1 MLTEF
6 DRLTEGQPEKRR
18 RDITRIVYELMR
30 RQFIY
35 SADRGFAGIFNVL
48 MEPRVRSFVAD
59 YFGIGG
65 FDFMLNEQEG
75 WAGIIPVVD
84 PETENGGWHQR
95 MTLGET
101 LVLLTVAQMWQNEAN
116 RGELGPNATVT
127 TTLTQVLDLYETLI
141 PGKTRSLKSSGFET
155 ILKTQMQRRGL
166 VHLTPSEGGD
176 GEFDFEVEIRPHVIQ
191 LVGNNV
197 LEQIERYGRLE
208 DGRKTVLVPVLADE
222 VPEEEE

>member
-1 MLTEF
+1 MLVEF
-6 DRLTEGQPEKRR
+6 NRLTDGQPEKRQ
-18 RDITRIVYELMR
+18 RDVTRIVYELMR

-48 MEPRVRSFVAD
+48 IEPQVRNFVAD
-59 YFGIGG
+59 YFYVAG

-75 WAGIIPVVD
+75 WAGIIPIVD
-84 PETENGGWHQR
+84 PATEYGGWHQR

-127 TTLTQVLDLYETLI
+127 TTLTQILDLYEMLV
-141 PGKTRSLKSSGFET
+141 PGKRSLNSTGFET
-155 ILKTQMQRRGL
+155 ILKTQMQRRG
-166 VHLTPSEGGD
+166 VVRLTPSDGD
-176 GEFDFEVEIRPHVIQ
+176 DREFDFEIEIRPHVIQ

-208 DGRKTVLVPVLADE
+208 DGRKTALASALPDE
-222 VPEEEE
+222 APEEEE